1 MSFELFV
8 ARRYLT
14 ARRKQAFISVI
25 TMISV
30 GGIAIGVAAL
40 VIAIALITGFQSDV
54 QDKILGA
61 TSHVMVSDLGG
72 EGLADYE
79 AMADKIRGL
88 PGVESAS
95 PVVYNTV
102 LITGIGESS
111 GALVKGIDFERER
124 PGSAWL
130 QKLESGRIPD
140 GSGPRDGL
148 LLGREL
154 ALKIGAQPGD
164 VVDIVTA
171 SSTLSPLGLM
181 PKRKRFQ
188 VTGIFNTGLYEF
200 DSSTALA
207 SIAVAQRLFGLE
219 GRASYIQVKLA
230 DIFAAPVLGE
240 RIKAVLPP
248 VVYITTW
255 MELNK
260 SLFSA
265 LKLEKN
271 IMFLTI
277 TLIVI
282 VAALN
287 IIATLILM
295 VMEKTRDIGIL
306 MAIGATPRTVN
317 RIFFYQ
323 GALIGVIGTLVG
335 VGLGVVVAFNVDT
348 VVPFIENLLGFKFLA
363 KDVYYIS
370 DLPSDVLLSDVTTIG
385 LVSLALSFLATL
397 YPSWRASRVN
407 PAEALR
413 YE

>member
-1 MSFELFV
+1 MKFELFI

-25 TMISV
+25 TSISV
-30 GGIAIGVAAL
+30 IGIAIGVAAL
-40 VIAIALITGFQSDV
+40 VIAIALITGFQGDV

-72 EGLADYE
+72 QGLAGYEGLAE
-79 AMADKIRGL
+79 KIRAI
-88 PGVESAS
+88 PGVESVA
-95 PVVYNTV
+95 PVVYSTV
-102 LITGIGESS
+102 LITGLGESS
-111 GALVKGIDFERER
+111 GALVKGLDFDRER
-124 PGSAWL
+124 QSVAWL
-130 QKLESGRIPD
+130 QKLEAGRIPD
-140 GSGPRDGL
+140 GGGAREGL

-154 ALKIGAQPGD
+154 ALRIGAQAGD
-164 VVDIVTA
+164 VVDVVTA
-171 SSTLSPLGLM
+171 SSTLSPLGLL

-200 DSSTALA
+200 DSSTALV
-207 SIAVAQRLFGLE
+207 SIGVAQKLFGLE
-219 GRASYIQVKLA
+219 GRASYIQVKLR
-230 DIFAAPVLGE
+230 DIFAAPAVGE
-240 RIKAVLPP
+240 TIKAALPP
-248 VVYITTW
+248 IVYITTW

-306 MAIGATPRTVN
+306 MAMGATPQSIN

-323 GALIGVIGTLVG
+323 GALIGVIGTALGVLLGLGWCALANAFELIKIPVDIYQISHVPFRLRLLDLALIVG
-335 VGLGVVVAFNVDT
+335 VTLAISFVSTLFPARRAAKVDPVVA
-348 VVPFIENLLGFKFLA
+348 LK
-363 KDVYYIS
+363 
-370 DLPSDVLLSDVTTIG
+370 
-385 LVSLALSFLATL
+385 
-397 YPSWRASRVN
+397 
-407 PAEALR
+407 

>member
-1 MSFELFV
+1 MKFELFV

-25 TMISV
+25 TSISV
-30 GGIAIGVAAL
+30 LGIAIGVAAL
-40 VIAIALITGFQSDV
+40 VIAIALITGFQGDV

-72 EGLADYE
+72 QGLADYE
-79 AMADKIRGL
+79 GMAEKIRSID
-88 PGVESAS
+88 GVESVS
-95 PVVYNTV
+95 PVVYSTV
-102 LITGIGESS
+102 LIIGLGESS
-111 GALVKGIDFERER
+111 GALVKGIDFDREKA
-124 PGSAWL
+124 GAAWL
-130 QKLESGRIPD
+130 QKLEAGRIPE
-140 GSGPRDGL
+140 GGGPREGL
-148 LLGREL
+148 LLGREI
-154 ALKIGAQPGD
+154 ALRVGAQVGD
-164 VVDIVTA
+164 AVDVVTA
-171 SSTLSPLGLM
+171 SSTLSPLGLL

-200 DSSTALA
+200 DNSTALV
-207 SIAVAQRLFGLE
+207 SIGVAQKLFRLE
-219 GRASYIQVKLA
+219 GRASYIQVKLR
-230 DIFAAPVLGE
+230 DIFAAPAVGE
-240 RIKAVLPP
+240 KIKAALPP

-306 MAIGATPRTVN
+306 MAMGATPRSIN

-323 GALIGVIGTLVG
+323 GALIGVIGTALGVLLGLGWCALANAFELIKIPVDIYQISYVPFRLRPLDLALIVG
-335 VGLGVVVAFNVDT
+335 VTLLISFVSTLFPARRAAKVDPVVA
-348 VVPFIENLLGFKFLA
+348 LK
-363 KDVYYIS
+363 
-370 DLPSDVLLSDVTTIG
+370 
-385 LVSLALSFLATL
+385 
-397 YPSWRASRVN
+397 
-407 PAEALR
+407 

>member
-14 ARRKQAFISVI
+14 TRRKQAFVSVI
-25 TMISV
+25 TLISV
-30 GGIAIGVAAL
+30 VGVAIGVAAL
-40 VIAIALITGFQSDV
+40 VIAIALITGFQGDV
-54 QDKILGA
+54 QAKILGA

-72 EGLADYE
+72 RGLEGYE
-79 AMADKIRGL
+79 GMAEKIRGI
-88 PGVESAS
+88 PGVVSVS

-102 LITGIGESS
+102 LITGVGESS

-124 PGSAWL
+124 HGSDWL
-130 QKLESGRIPD
+130 QRLEAGRVPQA
-140 GSGPRDGL
+140 GGTRDGL

-154 ALKIGAQPGD
+154 ALRIGAQVGD
-164 VVDIVTA
+164 VVDIITA

-181 PKRKRFQ
+181 PKRKRFE
-188 VTGIFNTGLYEF
+188 VTGLFNTGLYEF
-200 DSSTALA
+200 DSSTALVA
-207 SIAVAQRLFGLE
+207 IGVAQKLFGLE
-219 GRASYIQVKLA
+219 GRASYIQVKLR
-230 DIFAAPVLGE
+230 DIFAAPAIGE
-240 RIKAVLPP
+240 KIKAVLPP

-271 IMFLTI
+271 ILFLTI
-277 TLIVI
+277 TLIVV

-287 IIATLILM
+287 IIASLILM

-306 MAIGATPRTVN
+306 MAIGATPQMIN

-323 GALIGVIGTLVG
+323 GALIGVIGTALGSLLGLGWCALANAFELIKIPVDIYQISYVPFRMRPLDLAVIVG
-335 VGLGVVVAFNVDT
+335 VALLICFISTLFPARRAAKIDPVVA
-348 VVPFIENLLGFKFLA
+348 LK
-363 KDVYYIS
+363 
-370 DLPSDVLLSDVTTIG
+370 
-385 LVSLALSFLATL
+385 
-397 YPSWRASRVN
+397 
-407 PAEALR
+407 

>member
-25 TMISV
+25 TLISV
-30 GGIAIGVAAL
+30 LGIAIGVAAL
-40 VIAIALITGFQSDV
+40 VIAIALITGFQGDV
-54 QDKILGA
+54 QEKILGA

-72 EGLADYE
+72 RGLQDYE
-79 AMADKIRGL
+79 GMAEKIRVI
-88 PGVESAS
+88 PGVESVS

-102 LITGIGESS
+102 LITGVGESS

-130 QKLESGRIPD
+130 QRLEAGEMPKA
-140 GSGPRDGL
+140 GGTRDGL

-154 ALKIGAQPGD
+154 ALRIGAQVGD

-171 SSTLSPLGLM
+171 SSTLSPLGLL
-181 PKRKRFQ
+181 PKRKRFE
-188 VTGIFNTGLYEF
+188 VAGIFNTGLYEF
-200 DSSTALA
+200 DSTTALVA
-207 SIAVAQRLFGLE
+207 IGVAQKLFGLE
-219 GRASYIQVKLA
+219 GRASYIQVKLEN
-230 DIFAAPVLGE
+230 IFAAPAIGE
-240 RIKAVLPP
+240 KIKAALAP

-306 MAIGATPRTVN
+306 MAIGATPRMIN
-317 RIFFYQ
+317 RVFFYQ
-323 GALIGVIGTLVG
+323 GALIGVIGTACGVALGLGWCGLANAFELIKIPVDIYQISYVPFRMRPLDLTLIVG
-335 VGLGVVVAFNVDT
+335 VTLLISFVSTLFPARRAAKVDPAVA
-348 VVPFIENLLGFKFLA
+348 LK
-363 KDVYYIS
+363 
-370 DLPSDVLLSDVTTIG
+370 
-385 LVSLALSFLATL
+385 
-397 YPSWRASRVN
+397 
-407 PAEALR
+407 

>member
-25 TMISV
+25 TLISV
-30 GGIAIGVAAL
+30 VGIAIGVAAL
-40 VIAIALITGFQSDV
+40 VIAIALITGFQGDV

-72 EGLADYE
+72 QGLADYDD
-79 AMADKIRGL
+79 MAAKIRDL
-88 PGVESAS
+88 PGVVSVS

-102 LITGIGESS
+102 LITGMGESS

-124 PGSAWL
+124 AGSDWL
-130 QKLESGRIPD
+130 RNLESGRIPVA
-140 GSGPRDGL
+140 GGTRDGI

-154 ALKIGAQPGD
+154 ALRLGAQVGD
-164 VVDIVTA
+164 TVQIVTA
-171 SSTLSPLGLM
+171 SSTLSPIGLL
-181 PKRKRFQ
+181 PKRKTFE
-188 VTGIFNTGLYEF
+188 VSGIFNTGLYEF
-200 DSSTALA
+200 DSTTAL
-207 SIAVAQRLFGLE
+207 VAIGAAQKLFGLE

-230 DIFAAPVLGE
+230 DIFAAPEIGE
-240 RIKAVLPP
+240 RIKAVLPAT
-248 VVYITTW
+248 VYITTW

-306 MAIGATPRTVN
+306 MAIGATPRMIN
-317 RIFFYQ
+317 RVFFFQ
-323 GALIGVIGTLVG
+323 GALIGVIGTVLGTVL
-335 VGLGVVVAFNVDT
+335 GLGWCALANAFQLIKIPVDIYQISYVPFRMRPLDLALIVGITLLISFVSTLFPARRAAKVDPVVA
-348 VVPFIENLLGFKFLA
+348 LK
-363 KDVYYIS
+363 
-370 DLPSDVLLSDVTTIG
+370 
-385 LVSLALSFLATL
+385 
-397 YPSWRASRVN
+397 
-407 PAEALR
+407 

>member
-14 ARRKQAFISVI
+14 TRRKQAFVSVI
-25 TMISV
+25 TLISV
-30 GGIAIGVAAL
+30 VGVAIGVAAL
-40 VIAIALITGFQSDV
+40 VIAIALITGFQGDV
-54 QDKILGA
+54 QAKILGA

-72 EGLADYE
+72 RGLEGYE
-79 AMADKIRGL
+79 GMAEKIRGI
-88 PGVESAS
+88 PGVVSVS

-124 PGSAWL
+124 HGSDWL
-130 QKLESGRIPD
+130 QRLEAGQIPQA
-140 GSGPRDGL
+140 GGTRDGL

-154 ALKIGAQPGD
+154 ALRIGAQVGD
-164 VVDIVTA
+164 VVDIITA

-181 PKRKRFQ
+181 PKRKRFE
-188 VTGIFNTGLYEF
+188 VTGLFNTGLYEF
-200 DSSTALA
+200 DSSTALVA
-207 SIAVAQRLFGLE
+207 IGVAQKLFGLE
-219 GRASYIQVKLA
+219 GRASYIQVKLQ
-230 DIFAAPVLGE
+230 DIFAAPAIGE
-240 RIKAVLPP
+240 KIKAVLPP

-265 LKLEKN
+265 LKLEKS
-271 IMFLTI
+271 ILFLTI
-277 TLIVI
+277 TLIVV

-287 IIATLILM
+287 IIASLILM

-306 MAIGATPRTVN
+306 MAIGATPQMVN

-323 GALIGVIGTLVG
+323 GALIGVIGTALGSLLGLGWCALANAFELIKIPVDIYQISYVPFRMRPLDLAVIVG
-335 VGLGVVVAFNVDT
+335 VALLICFISTLFPARRAAKIDPVVA
-348 VVPFIENLLGFKFLA
+348 LK
-363 KDVYYIS
+363 
-370 DLPSDVLLSDVTTIG
+370 
-385 LVSLALSFLATL
+385 
-397 YPSWRASRVN
+397 
-407 PAEALR
+407 

>member
-1 MSFELFV
+1 MSFELFI

-25 TMISV
+25 TTISV
-30 GGIAIGVAAL
+30 VGIAIGVAAL
-40 VIAIALITGFQSDV
+40 VIAIALITGFQGDV

-72 EGLADYE
+72 QGLSGYE
-79 AMADKIRGL
+79 DMAAKIRAL

-95 PVVYNTV
+95 PVVYSTV
-102 LITGIGESS
+102 LVTGAGESS
-111 GALVKGIDFERER
+111 GALVKGIDFERETA
-124 PGSAWL
+124 GAGWL
-130 QKLESGRIPD
+130 RSLESGRIPEA
-140 GSGPRDGL
+140 GGAREGV

-154 ALKIGAQPGD
+154 ALRVGAQPGD
-164 VVDIVTA
+164 VVDVVTA

-181 PKRKRFQ
+181 PKRKRFL
-188 VTGIFNTGLYEF
+188 VTGVFNTGLYEF
-200 DSSTALA
+200 DNGTALV
-207 SIAVAQRLFGLE
+207 SIGVAQKMFGME
-219 GRASYIQVKLA
+219 GRASFIQVKLD
-230 DIFAAPVLGE
+230 DIFAAPAAGE

-255 MELNK
+255 MDLNK

-265 LKLEKN
+265 LKLEKT

-306 MAIGATPRTVN
+306 MAIGATPRAIN
-317 RIFFYQ
+317 RIFFFQ
-323 GALIGVIGTLVG
+323 GALIGVIGTALGVALGLGWCALANAFELIKIPVDIYQISYVPFRMRPLDLAAIVG
-335 VGLGVVVAFNVDT
+335 VSLLISFVSTLFPARRAARVDPVVA
-348 VVPFIENLLGFKFLA
+348 LK
-363 KDVYYIS
+363 
-370 DLPSDVLLSDVTTIG
+370 
-385 LVSLALSFLATL
+385 
-397 YPSWRASRVN
+397 
-407 PAEALR
+407 

>member
-25 TMISV
+25 TLISAV
-30 GGIAIGVAAL
+30 GIAIGVAAL
-40 VIAIALITGFQSDV
+40 VIAIALITGFQGDV

-72 EGLADYE
+72 NGLEGYE
-79 AMADKIRGL
+79 DMVAKIRAV
-88 PGVESAS
+88 PGVEAVS
-95 PVVYNTV
+95 PVVYSTV

-111 GALVKGIDFERER
+111 GALVKGLDFERER
-124 PGSAWL
+124 AGSPWL
-130 QKLESGRIPD
+130 LNLEAGRIPEP
-140 GSGPRDGL
+140 GGARDGL
-148 LLGREL
+148 ILGREL
-154 ALKIGAQPGD
+154 ALRIGAQVGD
-164 VVDIVTA
+164 TVQIVTA
-171 SSTLSPLGLM
+171 SSTLSPMGLL
-181 PKRKRFQ
+181 PRRKTFE
-188 VTGIFNTGLYEF
+188 VTGLFNTGLYEF
-200 DSSTALA
+200 DSSTALVA
-207 SIAVAQRLFGLE
+207 IGVAQKLFGLE

-230 DIFAAPVLGE
+230 DIFAAPAIGE

-306 MAIGATPRTVN
+306 MAIGATPRMIN
-317 RIFFYQ
+317 RIFFFQ
-323 GALIGVIGTLVG
+323 GALIGVIGTALG
-335 VGLGVVVAFNVDT
+335 VFLGLGWCALANAFELIKIPVDIYQISYVPFRMRPFDLALIVGITLLISFVSTLFPARRAAKVDPVVA
-348 VVPFIENLLGFKFLA
+348 LK
-363 KDVYYIS
+363 
-370 DLPSDVLLSDVTTIG
+370 
-385 LVSLALSFLATL
+385 
-397 YPSWRASRVN
+397 
-407 PAEALR
+407 

>member
-14 ARRKQAFISVI
+14 ARRKEAFVSVI
-25 TMISV
+25 TLISIV
-30 GGIAIGVAAL
+30 GVAIGVAAL
-40 VIAIALITGFQSDV
+40 VIAIALITGFQGDV
-54 QDKILGA
+54 QAKILGA
-61 TSHVMVSDLGG
+61 TSHVMVSDLSGR
-72 EGLADYE
+72 GLENYE
-79 AMADKIRGL
+79 EMARKIRAL

-95 PVVYNTV
+95 AVVYNTV
-102 LITGIGESS
+102 LITGRGESS

-130 QKLESGRIPD
+130 QKLEAGRIPEAR
-140 GSGPRDGL
+140 GGAGREGL

-154 ALKIGAQPGD
+154 ALRIGAQVGD
-164 VVDIVTA
+164 VVSVISA
-171 SSTLSPLGLM
+171 SSTLSPLGLL
-181 PKRKRFQ
+181 PKRKTFE

-207 SIAVAQRLFGLE
+207 AIATAQRLFGLE
-219 GRASYIQVKLA
+219 GRASYIQVKLR
-230 DIFAAPVLGE
+230 DIFAAPEIG
-240 RIKAVLPP
+240 RKIMAALPP

-271 IMFLTI
+271 ILFLTI
-277 TLIVI
+277 TLIVV

-306 MAIGATPRTVN
+306 MAIGATPAMIN
-317 RIFFYQ
+317 RIFFFQ
-323 GALIGVIGTLVG
+323 GALIGVVGTALGAGLGLGWCALANAFKLIRVPVDIYQISYVPFRMRPLDLAAIVG
-335 VGLGVVVAFNVDT
+335 VTLFISFVSTLFPARRAAKVDPVVA
-348 VVPFIENLLGFKFLA
+348 LK
-363 KDVYYIS
+363 
-370 DLPSDVLLSDVTTIG
+370 
-385 LVSLALSFLATL
+385 
-397 YPSWRASRVN
+397 
-407 PAEALR
+407 

>member
-1 MSFELFV
+1 MTFELFV

-25 TMISV
+25 TTISV
-30 GGIAIGVAAL
+30 VGIAIGVAAL
-40 VIAIALITGFQSDV
+40 VIAIALITGFQGDV

-72 EGLADYE
+72 QGLSGYE
-79 AMADKIRGL
+79 EMAEKIRAL
-88 PGVESAS
+88 AGVESVS
-95 PVVYNTV
+95 PVVYSTV

-111 GALVKGIDFERER
+111 GALIKGIDFDREK
-124 PGSAWL
+124 GGADWL
-130 QKLESGRIPD
+130 QRLEAGAIPVSGGARE
-140 GSGPRDGL
+140 GL

-154 ALKIGAQPGD
+154 ALRIGAQVGD
-164 VVDIVTA
+164 IVDVVTA
-171 SSTLSPLGLM
+171 SSTLSPLGLL
-181 PKRKRFQ
+181 PKRRRFQ

-200 DSSTALA
+200 DNATALVA
-207 SIAVAQRLFGLE
+207 IGVAQRLFGLE
-219 GRASYIQVKLA
+219 GKASYIQVKLG
-230 DIFAAPVLGE
+230 DIFAAPETGE
-240 RIKAVLPP
+240 KIKAILPP

-306 MAIGATPRTVN
+306 MAMGATPRMIN
-317 RIFFYQ
+317 RIFFLQ
-323 GALIGVIGTLVG
+323 GALIGVIGT
-335 VGLGVVVAFNVDT
+335 GLGVLLGLGWCALANAFELIKIPVDIYQISYVPFRLRPLDLGIIVGVTLLISFVSTLFPARRAAKIDPVVA
-348 VVPFIENLLGFKFLA
+348 LK
-363 KDVYYIS
+363 
-370 DLPSDVLLSDVTTIG
+370 
-385 LVSLALSFLATL
+385 
-397 YPSWRASRVN
+397 
-407 PAEALR
+407 

>member
-25 TMISV
+25 TLISV
-30 GGIAIGVAAL
+30 AGIAIGVAAL
-40 VIAIALITGFQSDV
+40 VIAIALITGFQGDV

-61 TSHVMVSDLGG
+61 TSHIMVSDLGG
-72 EGLADYE
+72 NGLEGYE
-79 AMADKIRGL
+79 DMAAKVRAV
-88 PGVESAS
+88 PGVESVS
-95 PVVYNTV
+95 PVVYSTV

-111 GALVKGIDFERER
+111 GALVKGLDFERER
-124 PGSAWL
+124 AGAPWL
-130 QKLESGRIPD
+130 QRLEAGRIPET
-140 GSGPRDGL
+140 GGARDGL
-148 LLGREL
+148 ILGREL
-154 ALKIGAQPGD
+154 ALRIGAQVGD
-164 VVDIVTA
+164 TVQIVTA
-171 SSTLSPLGLM
+171 SSTLSPMGLL
-181 PKRKRFQ
+181 PRRKTFE
-188 VTGIFNTGLYEF
+188 VTGLFNTGLYEF
-200 DSSTALA
+200 DSSTALVA
-207 SIAVAQRLFGLE
+207 IGVAQKLFGLE

-230 DIFAAPVLGE
+230 DIFAAPAIGE

-248 VVYITTW
+248 VVYMTTW

-306 MAIGATPRTVN
+306 MAIGATPRMIN
-317 RIFFYQ
+317 RIFFFQ
-323 GALIGVIGTLVG
+323 GALIGVIGTALG
-335 VGLGVVVAFNVDT
+335 VLLGLGWCALANAFELIKIPVDIYQISYVPFRMRPFDLALIVGITLLISFVSTLFPARRAAKVDPVVA
-348 VVPFIENLLGFKFLA
+348 LK
-363 KDVYYIS
+363 
-370 DLPSDVLLSDVTTIG
+370 
-385 LVSLALSFLATL
+385 
-397 YPSWRASRVN
+397 
-407 PAEALR
+407 